1 MIPTMP
7 PSRAFWTQWKRSF
20 RSTIFRCM
28 RHPAPA
34 IENSIVAISSTDSS
48 VADVPD
54 AGTIAEVQQAFQEI
68 LTEMKGWKP
77 S

>member
-1 MIPTMP
+1 
-7 PSRAFWTQWKRSF
+7 
-20 RSTIFRCM
+20 M

-34 IENSIVAISSTDSS
+34 IENSIVAISNTDSS